1 MKFDLFLAYI
11 TFEKRFSKHTIKA
24 YKTDLEQ
31 FKTYLIATYSL
42 STNSEI
48 THHHVRS
55 WIISLMKEEVS
66 TRSINRKLSTL
77 KSLFQFLIKK
87 GKLEKNP
94 MLKVVMPKTGKR
106 LPVFVEQGPM
116 EMLFEDVS
124 FSTDYEGIRDRL
136 IMDLFYQTGMR
147 RSELIYLQ
155 ISDIDFQGQA
165 IKVLGKG
172 NKERIIPINR
182 DLRLQITNFLELREQ
197 TFPDLL
203 SIGQLFLTKKGK
215 PLYPKLVYNLVK
227 KYLGM
232 VTTQEER
239 SPHILRHSF
248 ATHLSNNGAD
258 LNAIKELLGHASL
271 AATQVY
277 THNSIE
283 RLKEIYEQ
291 AHPKAKKLDS
301 M

>member
-31 FKTYLIATYSL
+31 FKTYLITTYSL

-55 WIISLMKEEVS
+55 WIISLMKEDVS

-87 GKLEKNP
+87 GKLDKNP

-116 EMLFEDVS
+116 EMLFENVP
-124 FSTDYEGIRDRL
+124 FSKDFEGVRDRL

-182 DLRLQITNFLELREQ
+182 DLRLQISNYLELREN

-291 AHPKAKKLDS
+291 AHPKAKKLDT